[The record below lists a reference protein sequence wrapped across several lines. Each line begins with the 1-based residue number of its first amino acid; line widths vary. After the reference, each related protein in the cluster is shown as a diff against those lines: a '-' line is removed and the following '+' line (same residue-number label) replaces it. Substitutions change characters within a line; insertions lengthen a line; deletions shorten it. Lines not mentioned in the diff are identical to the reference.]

1 MTNFDPIRSRAPH
14 LAGVDAYQ
22 PIPAVPFAPDVLK
35 LDLNES
41 PVSPSPRVGE
51 AVRTALAQPATLNW
65 YPDPTCT
72 ALRAAIGRYLAVSAD
87 HVLVTNGSNQAMEV
101 IARAYLSAGEEVL
114 IVSPVYSVFKLQC
127 QLREANIREFY
138 FTDPFAPTRA
148 ELESWCSGASMK
160 RRSCEREERPAAH
173 EPSPRDAVLRKAAAT
188 TETSP
193 KAIFLAN
200 PNNPTGTGLDRTV
213 ILGLLEQYPAA
224 LLVLDEAYA
233 EFHDQACADLA
244 VRYSNLMVLRSFSK
258 AFALA
263 GIRCGY
269 IVAPPA
275 TLAPLTRVFPP
286 WSVST
291 LTQIAA
297 AAALADPDYMRAL
310 VAENAAARQLMV
322 DGLRQLG
329 FAARNTAANFILWP
343 VPDPADMT
351 ARLAARRV
359 YVSNKDAVP
368 QLKGYLRVTAGNRA
382 QAGQFLNVVREVLA

>member
-1 MTNFDPIRSRAPH
+1 
-14 LAGVDAYQ
+14 
-22 PIPAVPFAPDVLK
+22 VPFAPDVLK

-41 PVSPSPRVGE
+41 PVPPSPRVAE
-51 AVRTALAQPATLNW
+51 ALRAALAEPATLNW

-72 ALRAAIGRYLAVSAD
+72 ALRAAIGRYLNVPPD
-87 HVLVTNGSNQAMEV
+87 HVLVTNGSNQAME
-101 IARAYLSAGEEVL
+101 ILARAYLSASEAVL

-127 QLREANIREFY
+127 QLRETHIREFY
-138 FTDPFAPTRA
+138 FTEPFTPALSELLAAP
-148 ELESWCSGASMK
+148 GQF
-160 RRSCEREERPAAH
+160 
-173 EPSPRDAVLRKAAAT
+173 
-188 TETSP
+188 

-200 PNNPTGTGLDRTV
+200 PNNPTGIGLDRAA
-213 ILGLLEQYPAA
+213 ILGLLEQHPAT

-233 EFHDQACADLA
+233 EFHDQPCVDL
-244 VRYSNLMVLRSFSK
+244 VTRFPNLVILRSFSK

-269 IVAPPA
+269 ILGQPA
-275 TLAPLTRVFPP
+275 TLAPLRQVFPP

-297 AAALADPDYMRAL
+297 ATALADTDYMRAL

-329 FAARNTAANFILWP
+329 FAARNTSANFILWS
-343 VPDPADMT
+343 VPDPAGMT

-368 QLKGYLRVTAGNRA
+368 QLQGYLRVTAGNRA
-382 QAGQFLNVVREVLA
+382 QAGQFLNVVREVRA

>member
-1 MTNFDPIRSRAPH
+1 

-41 PVSPSPRVGE
+41 PIPPSPKVRE
-51 AVRTALAQPATLNW
+51 ALVATAADPSLLNW
-65 YPDPTCT
+65 YPDPTCA
-72 ALRAAIGRYLAVSAD
+72 ALRDAISRYVSLPAN
-87 HVLVTNGSNQAMEV
+87 HILVTNGSNQAME
-101 IARAYLSAGEEVL
+101 ILARAYLVAGDVAR
-114 IVSPVYSVFKLQC
+114 IVSPTYGVFKQEC
-127 QLREANIREFY
+127 QLAGAQVEELFFR
-138 FTDPFAPTRA
+138 DPFAPTQA
-148 ELESWCSGASMK
+148 ELVSEYSGASVK
-160 RRSCEREERPAAH
+160 RRSCETKEQPAAH

-188 TETSP
+188 PETHP

-200 PNNPTGTGLDRTV
+200 PNNPTGTGWRRDD
-213 ILGLLEQYPAA
+213 IMALLEHHPAA

-233 EFHDQACADLA
+233 EFHDQPCVDL
-244 VRYSNLMVLRSFSK
+244 VTRFPNLVILRSFSK

-269 IVAPPA
+269 ILAPPA
-275 TLAPLTRVFPP
+275 TLAPLRQVFPP

-297 AAALADPDYMRAL
+297 AAALADSDYMRAL
-310 VAENAAARQLMV
+310 VAENAAARELIV
-322 DGLRQLG
+322 AGLRQLG
-329 FAARNTAANFILWP
+329 FAARNTFANFILWP
-343 VPDPADMT
+343 VPDPAGIT

-368 QLKGYLRVTAGNRA
+368 QLKGYLRVTAGTRA
-382 QAGQFLNVVREVLA
+382 QAGQFLNVVREVSA